1 MDIYRKG
8 NYDFLSVERFR
19 NYYLI
24 RNYQSI
30 ISIKPVEREL
40 RSYPA
45 NTKSDQVKYHHR
57 QPLTR
62 VKKTPK
68 TPDQRYYLSHK
79 EKFTKRKIHNIEEEE
94 EEEEEEDIDEVP
106 QGLEMRSTNAENEDR
121 RHRVA
126 ESVKAERKDRIC
138 GGGQE
143 RKDSVCSFVKS
154 REGAR
159 RYRGEPIPLS
169 PSRKSKSPI
178 PLRLVPAG
186 NKDGSAYVQAAN
198 RRRSQAALCGP
209 GQRK

>member
-1 MDIYRKG
+1 MLLDMQLSEYHCFTKTNCQSNLSKENFDIILPTQNLSKCSINELEVSPSPITSLSEG
-8 NYDFLSVERFR
+8 NSE
-19 NYYLI
+19 
-24 RNYQSI
+24 
-30 ISIKPVEREL
+30 
-40 RSYPA
+40 
-45 NTKSDQVKYHHR
+45 T
-57 QPLTR
+57 
-62 VKKTPK
+62 
-68 TPDQRYYLSHK
+68 DQRYPLSHR
-79 EKFTKRKIHNIEEEE
+79 EKFTERKIHSV
-94 EEEEEEDIDEVP
+94 EEEDIDEVP

>member
-1 MDIYRKG
+1 MYVNKTKT
-8 NYDFLSVERFR
+8 NCQSNLSKDNFD
-19 NYYLI
+19 LI
-24 RNYQSI
+24 LPTQNLSKCSI
-30 ISIKPVEREL
+30 NEL
-40 RSYPA
+40 EVSPSPI
-45 NTKSDQVKYHHR
+45 TS
-57 QPLTR
+57 L
-62 VKKTPK
+62 
-68 TPDQRYYLSHK
+68 
-79 EKFTKRKIHNIEEEE
+79 KRKIHSV
-94 EEEEEEDIDEVP
+94 EEEDIDEVP

-143 RKDSVCSFVKS
+143 RKDS
-154 REGAR
+154 
-159 RYRGEPIPLS
+159 IPLS
-169 PSRKSKSPI
+169 PSRKSKSLI